1 MNFKNY
7 LNEERKKSLTKTEVL
22 KLIKKNCSDIVKYYK
37 KSNTYIWRGTY
48 GANTEFMKMNTMEGI
63 RKSANTV
70 NYYTLLMDDLLPS

>member
-37 KSNTYIWRGTY
+37 KSNTYI
-48 GANTEFMKMNTMEGI
+48 
-63 RKSANTV
+63 
-70 NYYTLLMDDLLPS
+70 